1 MKKIIMICLALLAI
15 SACKKENN
23 YVTLTDEEAAAI
35 PYQLGQTVKFLN
47 QDNDTVAFQV
57 TWDETSLADYHNDH
71 NYLSEPLD
79 FSSPISYCNARTVQ
93 LTSETYPFFMEFTI
107 YPEKVLSFNWNNELV
122 ISCELPSSYENV
134 TVGGLNHEFVHR
146 EKLYNQYTGEL
157 LYDWYYCEEHGL
169 LYFTNVDF
177 SLTRIFD

>member
-1 MKKIIMICLALLAI
+1 MKKMIIICMVLLAM
-15 SACKKENN
+15 SACKKEND
-23 YVTLTDEEAAAI
+23 YVTLSNEEAAAI
-35 PYQLGQTVKFLN
+35 PYQVGQLVKFLT

-107 YPEKVLSFNWNNELV
+107 YPEKVLSFNWNNDLV
-122 ISCELPSSYENV
+122 ICRELLPTDETFSINGTTYEHV
-134 TVGGLNHEFVHR
+134 THDR
-146 EKLYNQYTGEL
+146 LYNQYTGAM
-157 LYDWYYCEEHGL
+157 LYDWYYNEKLGL
-169 LYFTNVDF
+169 LYFEKGDF
-177 SLTRIFD
+177 SLTRIP